1 MIHAS
6 HFKRVDAGTRRFR
19 PYTFPS
25 PSSQDWQE
33 SSVNTVFQ
41 RILGLAAPAFS
52 DSGRPVNRAPIEQ
65 IRESLQ
71 ALLHDCRD
79 MRTQRLIYQINVAK
93 TPAELWLL
101 RGDLHQCIAH
111 THSQGEAAERINSLI
126 DVFEGWLP
134 AGQLSRI

>member
-1 MIHAS
+1 
-6 HFKRVDAGTRRFR
+6 VDADTPATSNIPAFPRI
-19 PYTFPS
+19 PSPS

-33 SSVNTVFQ
+33 PSVNTVIQ

-52 DSGRPVNRAPIEQ
+52 DSGRPVSRVPVEQ
-65 IRESLQ
+65 IRESLL

-79 MRTQRLIYQINVAK
+79 MRTQRLIYKVNVAK

-101 RGDLHQCIAH
+101 RSDLHQCIAQ

-134 AGQLSRI
+134 AGQLLRI